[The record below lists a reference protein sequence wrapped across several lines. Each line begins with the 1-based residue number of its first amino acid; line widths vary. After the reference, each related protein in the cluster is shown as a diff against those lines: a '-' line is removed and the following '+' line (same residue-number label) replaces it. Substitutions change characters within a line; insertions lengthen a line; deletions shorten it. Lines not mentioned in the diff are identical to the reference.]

1 MNGSG
6 QRQNEGGEMDIIY
19 IAIGILCAIG
29 AVLYFFHDQ
38 ILTALLWLKYY
49 ELKLISALMPNTQF
63 RGLENWINMTSV
75 QRVTYGQLGLLSSEI
90 GNVIKV
96 PCAVISVALGV
107 ILYFLHPQRLYTDIE
122 TTKSLADKVSSIFPA
137 IKVVEE
143 LNLVKDSVDEGHWRM
158 AQTPIEFAKHHRL
171 IQRDPESGELKIN
184 QLRAKMAFTAQL
196 GGKWRGVEALKPYE
210 KAIFA
215 VVAAFVNYKRD
226 DAEAV
231 LERIA
236 ASIKKKNLLTGD
248 HDFSS
253 TGVLLKKYA
262 TSPSVTEITQNHAYV
277 KTVFTEMLNQ
287 ARRSGIVAN
296 SLYLWLKPL
305 DRTLWYTLNNVGRK
319 AVFTEAGAI
328 HAHWLA
334 EKQVGYAVQ
343 DAMIDKAIRGLSI
356 ALKERVVEHN
366 EEDEQPKPTSKPRQA
381 AAKKKASAKA
391 AKKSRPPL
399 SGARRRRNHEFEA
412 AVPSQ
417 SQQLGAL

>member
-1 MNGSG
+1 MNGGGG

-19 IAIGILCAIG
+19 IAVGILCAM
-29 AVLYFFHDQ
+29 VVLLYFFHDQ
-38 ILTALLWLKYY
+38 ILTVLLWIKYY
-49 ELKLISALMPNTQF
+49 ELRLISILIPNTHFQ
-63 RGLENWINMTSV
+63 GLENWIHMTSV

-96 PCAVISVALGV
+96 PCAVISVALGA
-107 ILYFLHPQRLYTDIE
+107 ILYIFHPQRLYTDIE
-122 TTKSLADKVSSIFPA
+122 TTKTLADKVSTVFPA

-143 LNLVKDSVDEGHWRM
+143 LDLVKDSIDEGHWRM

-171 IQRDPESGELKIN
+171 IQRDPDSGELKIN

-196 GGKWRGVEALKPYE
+196 GAKWRGVEALRPYE

-215 VVAAFVNYKRD
+215 VLAAFVNFKRD
-226 DAEAV
+226 DAEVV

-248 HDFSS
+248 HDFSG
-253 TGVLLKKYA
+253 TGVLLKQYA
-262 TSPSVTEITQNHAYV
+262 MSPSVTEIVQNHAYV

-296 SLYLWLKPL
+296 SMYLWLKPL
-305 DRTLWYTLNNVGRK
+305 DRTLCYTLNNVGRK
-319 AVFTEAGAI
+319 AVFTEASAV
-328 HAHWLA
+328 HAHWLT

-343 DAMIDKAIRGLSI
+343 DPIIDKAIHGLGI

-366 EEDEQPKPTSKPRQA
+366 EEDEKPIVTSRKKAPKKKVSAHSVKKKQSAT
-381 AAKKKASAKA
+381 AKKPKQGAK
-391 AKKSRPPL
+391 S
-399 SGARRRRNHEFEA
+399 
-412 AVPSQ
+412 
-417 SQQLGAL
+417 